1 MNGAQD
7 ESATK
12 HSGRKRLFTI
22 PPGAPFL
29 PTFARALLAGEIVPG
44 FPDAADPLSLSS
56 ATIYVPTRRAAR
68 GLASELARL
77 VPGNSVF
84 LPRILPLGGFEEIET
99 GQLFAPA
106 DDAYAPD
113 LPEAIGELD
122 RRLVLAQ
129 LVQRWSAAI
138 SRAIVYF
145 DKSTGPAM
153 HADEP
158 FLVASTPVHAFA
170 LAQELAGL
178 IDEFVIEG
186 IEFEK
191 LGALAPDNLDRYWNI
206 TLEFLKIA
214 FDMWPQW
221 LRENGRD
228 DRVHR
233 QALLIE
239 RRIADLAAIAA
250 QGPQIVLGST
260 GTNKATALLINAIA
274 GLANGAVILPG
285 LDLSLDARAWENVGV
300 AAAEGHPQ
308 SALKHLLDSLDADRA
323 DVVALGSVPA
333 PLDVRARFISEALR
347 PAQTTDAW
355 RDWRADAGDAQL
367 SHMLTGIA
375 LIEATDEGE
384 EARAIA
390 AGMRR
395 LLEVPG
401 RTAAL
406 VTPDRAIAQR
416 VRAELARWNIEV
428 DDSGGDPLASM
439 PHGVLARLLLACATP
454 APLSTDW
461 ISLLAHPLTRL
472 SLPAGDLRQV
482 ADDTEIGVLRGQ
494 MFDIG
499 KIDEILQAARKASS
513 DYHAHRAVKTIG
525 DERWTQVATLLQ
537 RLRETFA
544 PLHAIAGK
552 ARIGDWAR
560 AHRSSFEL
568 LREDMDAAPFVGEDG
583 ETLLQLFEDMAAAQP
598 VELDF
603 TLDDYAA
610 LFERLAREAIVRGPR
625 QAHPRLK
632 ILGLLEARLIS
643 ADTMF
648 IAGLDESVW
657 PPQARTDAFLNRP
670 MRQQLGLTAPE
681 RRIGQ
686 TAHDFEMAIGA
697 PEVFLS
703 RAAKRGGSPVI
714 ASRFLQRM
722 EALAGASAWTECK
735 ARGDELVHFARAL
748 DEPPRRPEPVEQPK
762 PCPPI
767 DLRPKRLSVT
777 RIETMRRDPY
787 SIYAE
792 SILDLK
798 PLDEADEDDGPRQTG
813 TLTHRVL
820 SRFQTEFSGPLL
832 PAHAGSRILD
842 IAREEFVDLMQDP
855 GFVAFRWPRVEAALL
870 AYLDWDAGARP
881 SIVRLLVEQKG
892 KLPITLAD
900 GSQFVLSAEVD
911 RIEEVEGGYRIVDFK
926 TGQLPTHPT
935 IAAGFSVQVTL
946 EAAMLEKGGFVA
958 PKGSRVLDALYVK
971 IGSSS
976 AGQEVRAGHGKGKN
990 SDKTLEM
997 LIAEHYA
1004 GLIVMLEQFNRLE
1017 TPYLSRPYPQF
1028 VNRFGAYDHLAR
1040 VNEWSLGADG
1050 EEE

>member
-1 MNGAQD
+1 VNAPLQAS
-7 ESATK
+7 ETRY
-12 HSGRKRLFTI
+12 SGRKRLFTI

-29 PTFARALLAGEIVPG
+29 PTFAKALMAGEIVPG
-44 FPDAADPLSLSS
+44 FPDTTDPLSLSA

-77 VPGNSVF
+77 VPQASVF

-99 GQLFAPA
+99 GQLFAPT
-106 DDAYAPD
+106 DDGFEPD

-138 SRAIVYF
+138 SHAIVHF
-145 DKSTGPAM
+145 DKASGPAM

-186 IEFEK
+186 IAFEK

-214 FDMWPQW
+214 FQMWPQW
-221 LRENGRD
+221 LQENGRD

-239 RRIADLAAIAA
+239 RRIAGLDAIAA
-250 QGPQIVLGST
+250 RGPQIVLGST
-260 GTNKATALLINAIA
+260 GTNKATAQLINAIA
-274 GLANGAVILPG
+274 GLANGAVVLPG

-308 SALKHLLDSLDADRA
+308 SALKHLLERLDADRA
-323 DVVALGSVPA
+323 DVVALGSA
-333 PLDVRARFISEALR
+333 HALLDARARFISEALR

-355 RDWRADAGDAQL
+355 RDWRAEAGDAQL
-367 SHMLTGIA
+367 SHMLTGTA
-375 LIEATDEGE
+375 LIEAADEGE

-395 LLEVPG
+395 LLEMPG

-406 VTPDRAIAQR
+406 VTPDRSIAQR

-439 PHGVLARLLLACATP
+439 PHGVLARLLLACAAP
-454 APLSTDW
+454 VPLSTDW

-472 SLPAGDLRQV
+472 SLPAGDLRRV
-482 ADDTEIGVLRGQ
+482 ADDAEIGVLRGQ
-494 MFDIG
+494 AFDIG
-499 KIDEILQAARKASS
+499 KVDEILHAARTAAL
-513 DYHAHRAVKTIG
+513 DYHAHRAIKAIG
-525 DERWTQVATLLQ
+525 DERWMQVETLLQ
-537 RLRETFA
+537 RLRETVA

-552 ARIGDWAR
+552 ARIGEWAM
-560 AHRSSFEL
+560 AHRRSFEL
-568 LREDMDAAPFVGEDG
+568 LRMEADAAPFIGDDG
-583 ETLLQLFEDMAAAQP
+583 ETLLQLFEDMVAALP

-603 TLDDYAA
+603 TLDEYAA
-610 LFERLAREAIVRGPR
+610 LFDRLAREAIVRGPR

-648 IAGLDESVW
+648 IAGLDEAVW

-670 MRQQLGLTAPE
+670 MREQLGLTAPE

-722 EALAGASAWTECK
+722 EALAGASAWAQCQ
-735 ARGDELVHFARAL
+735 ARGEELVHLARVL
-748 DEPPRRPEPVEQPK
+748 DEPPLKPEPVEQPK

-767 DLRPKRLSVT
+767 ELRPKRLSVT

-792 SILDLK
+792 FILELK

-820 SRFQTEFSGPLL
+820 SQFQKEFPDPLL
-832 PAHAGSRILD
+832 PPHAADRIID
-842 IAREEFVDLMQDP
+842 VARQEFAELMQDP
-855 GFVAFRWPRVEAALL
+855 GFMGFRWPRIEAALL
-870 AYLDWDAGARP
+870 AYIEWDAGGRS
-881 SIVRLLVEQKG
+881 SIVRLLVEEKG

-900 GSQFVLSAEVD
+900 GTQFVLSAEAD
-911 RIEEVEGGYRIVDFK
+911 RIEEIEGGYRIVDFK

-946 EAAMLEKGGFVA
+946 EAAMLEKGGFAA
-958 PKGSRVLDALYVK
+958 PQGAKALDALYVK
-971 IGSSS
+971 IGSSN
-976 AGQEVRAGHGKGKN
+976 AGQEVRAGKGRD
-990 SDKTLEM
+990 DKTLES
-997 LIAEHYA
+997 LIAEHYT
-1004 GLIVMLEQFNRLE
+1004 GLVDMLEEFNRLE

-1028 VNRFGAYDHLAR
+1028 INRFGAYDHLAR
-1040 VNEWSLGADG
+1040 VNEWSLGAEG

>member
-1 MNGAQD
+1 VNGAPN
-7 ESATK
+7 ESAKTY
-12 HSGRKRLFTI
+12 SGRKRLFTI

-29 PTFARALLAGEIVPG
+29 PTFARALMAGEIVPG

-77 VPGNSVF
+77 VPEASVF

-106 DDAYAPD
+106 DDGYEPD

-138 SRAIVYF
+138 SHAIVHF
-145 DKSTGPAM
+145 DKTSGPAM

-214 FDMWPQW
+214 FDMWPNW
-221 LRENGRD
+221 LRENSRD

-233 QALLIE
+233 QALMIE
-239 RRIADLAAIAA
+239 RRIAQLDAIAA
-250 QGPQIVLGST
+250 RGPQIVLGST

-274 GLANGAVILPG
+274 GLANGAVVLPG
-285 LDLSLDARAWENVGV
+285 LDLSLDARAWENVGIG
-300 AAAEGHPQ
+300 AAEGHPQ
-308 SALKHLLDSLDADRA
+308 SALKTLLERLDADRP
-323 DVVALGSVPA
+323 DVSVIGSAQA
-333 PLDVRARFISEALR
+333 PLDARARFISEALR

-375 LIEATDEGE
+375 LIEADDEGE

-395 LLEVPG
+395 LLEMHG
-401 RTAAL
+401 HTAAL
-406 VTPDRAIAQR
+406 VTPDRSIAQR

-439 PHGVLARLLLACATP
+439 PHGVLARLLLACATL
-454 APLSTDW
+454 APLSSDW

-472 SLPAGDLRQV
+472 SLSAVDLRHV

-494 MFDIG
+494 AFEIG
-499 KIDEILQAARKASS
+499 KIDEVLQAARTAAS
-513 DYHAHRAVKTIG
+513 DYHAHRAVKAI
-525 DERWTQVATLLQ
+525 DDRRWTQVASLLQ

-552 ARIGDWAR
+552 ARLGEWAR
-560 AHRSSFEL
+560 AHRRSFEL
-568 LREDMDAAPFVGEDG
+568 LREEADVAPFLGDDG
-583 ETLLQLFEDMAAAQP
+583 ETLLQLFEDMAATLP

-603 TLDDYAA
+603 TLDDYTS
-610 LFERLAREAIVRGPR
+610 LFDRLAREAIVRGPR

-670 MRQQLGLTAPE
+670 MRAQLELTAPE

-697 PEVFLS
+697 PNVFLS

-722 EALAGASAWTECK
+722 EALAGATAWEKCK
-735 ARGDELVHFARAL
+735 ARGEELVHFARAL
-748 DEPPRRPEPVEQPK
+748 DEPPPKPEPVDQPK
-762 PCPPI
+762 PTPPVA
-767 DLRPKRLSVT
+767 LRPKRLSVT
-777 RIETMRRDPY
+777 RIEAMRRDPY

-792 SILDLK
+792 FILELK

-820 SRFQTEFSGPLL
+820 SQFQKEFPDPSL
-832 PAHAGSRILD
+832 PPHAADRIIA
-842 IAREEFVDLMQDP
+842 IAREEFADLLQDP
-855 GFVAFRWPRVEAALL
+855 GFKGFRWPRIEAALL
-870 AYLDWDAGARP
+870 AYIEWDARGRS
-881 SIVRLLVEQKG
+881 SIVRLLVEEKG
-892 KLPITLAD
+892 KLPITLSD
-900 GSQFVLSAEVD
+900 GSQFILSAEAD
-911 RIEEVEGGYRIVDFK
+911 RIEEIDGGFRIVDFK

-946 EAAMLEKGGFVA
+946 EAAMLERGGFATSANSKV
-958 PKGSRVLDALYVK
+958 REALYVK
-971 IGSSS
+971 IGSSNAGEERS
-976 AGQEVRAGHGKGKN
+976 AGKGRD
-990 SDKTLEM
+990 DKTLES
-997 LIAEHYA
+997 LIAEHYS
-1004 GLIVMLEQFNRLE
+1004 GLVDMLEEFNRLE

-1028 VNRFGAYDHLAR
+1028 INRFGAYDHLAR
-1040 VNEWSLGADG
+1040 VNEWSLGAAG